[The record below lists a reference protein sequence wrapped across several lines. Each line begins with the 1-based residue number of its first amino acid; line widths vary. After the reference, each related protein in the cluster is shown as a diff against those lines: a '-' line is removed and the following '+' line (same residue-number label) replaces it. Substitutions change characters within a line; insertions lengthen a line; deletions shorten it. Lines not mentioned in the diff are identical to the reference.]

1 MKIFD
6 DTPSFL
12 ADRAKASAIHVFL
25 SVGVALLA
33 GVMVFVVWYPFPYRE
48 ISGGRELFLLV
59 VSVDVVLGP
68 LITLAIFDRRKAW
81 PVLQRDF
88 QVIALVQVV
97 ALGYGLWTMFVAR
110 PVHMVFEYDRFR
122 VVHAIEIDPVLLA
135 KAPASLSALPITGPT
150 PLSLRAFRDETERME
165 ATVAALQG
173 APLGMRADL
182 WEPYDNAKA
191 RVLREA
197 NSVSKLLERFKA
209 QAPMIEKAIR
219 DAGRTPESLVYLPL
233 LGRKLFWTVF
243 LDSKT
248 AQVVTA
254 ISLDPY

>member
-1 MKIFD
+1 MKIFGD
-6 DTPSFL
+6 PPSFWR
-12 ADRAKASAIHVFL
+12 DRVKASAIHIFL

-33 GVMVFVVWYPFPYRE
+33 GLLVFIVWYPFPYRE
-48 ISGGRELFLLV
+48 ISGGRELFLLM

-81 PVLQRDF
+81 PVLRRDI
-88 QVIALVQVV
+88 QVIALVQMA
-97 ALGYGLWTMFVAR
+97 ALGYGLWTVFVAR

-135 KAPASLSALPITGPT
+135 KAPAAVSALPITGPT
-150 PLSLRAFRDETERME
+150 LLALRSFRDETERME

-173 APLGMRADL
+173 VPLGTRADL
-182 WEPYDNAKA
+182 WEPYEIAKIDVLRNAKP
-191 RVLREA
+191 
-197 NSVSKLLERFKA
+197 VSTLMGRFKT
-209 QAPMIEKAIR
+209 QAPVIEEAIR
-219 DAGRTPESLVYLPL
+219 EAGRTPESLVYLPL

-243 LDSKT
+243 LDPVT

-254 ISLDPY
+254 VPLDPY